1 MTTQRES
8 TVAESGP
15 DLQLVS
21 ISASA
26 SMGPHRFALGKGVMW
41 ETEIR
46 ELMF

>member
-1 MTTQRES
+1 MTPQRQG
-8 TVAESGP
+8 TAESGP

-26 SMGPHRFALGKGVMW
+26 SMGLHQFALGKGVMW
-41 ETEIR
+41 ETEIK

>member
-8 TVAESGP
+8 TVAEPGL

-21 ISASA
+21 ISAVA
-26 SMGPHRFALGKGVMW
+26 SMGPRGFALGQGVMW

>member
-1 MTTQRES
+1 MTPQRQN
-8 TVAESGP
+8 TAESGP

-26 SMGPHRFALGKGVMW
+26 SIGLHRFALGKGVMW

>member
-1 MTTQRES
+1 MTTQRQS
-8 TVAESGP
+8 TAESGP

-21 ISASA
+21 INASA
-26 SMGPHRFALGKGVMW
+26 SMGLHQFALGKGVMW